1 MGTLHYLT
9 AVTRRTPSDACDH
22 KIYILGL
29 GKQERTSRANKM
41 EAPVLGKARLRVE
54 GMTCGTCVHLI
65 QAKVKEMKGVVDIL
79 VSLENSVAMVTF
91 DRGVVD
97 SAKVARAVEEVE
109 NKFKASLVAEIV
121 DIFVEGMTCQSCV
134 KVITTKLQEVEGV
147 KQAEVSL
154 EEKQAHV
161 EFDPGQTTAESL
173 VKVINGMGTK
183 FTATLTQHA

>member
-1 MGTLHYLT
+1 
-9 AVTRRTPSDACDH
+9 
-22 KIYILGL
+22 
-29 GKQERTSRANKM
+29 M
-41 EAPVLGKARLRVE
+41 EAPVLGKARVRVD
-54 GMTCGTCVHLI
+54 GMTCGSCVHLI

-79 VSLENSVAMVTF
+79 VSLENSEAMVTF

-109 NKFKASLVAEIV
+109 SKFKASLVAEIV

-134 KVITTKLQEVEGV
+134 KVITAKLQEVEGV

-161 EFDPGQTTAESL
+161 EFDPEQTTAESL

-183 FTATLTQHA
+183 FTASLTQRT

>member
-1 MGTLHYLT
+1 
-9 AVTRRTPSDACDH
+9 
-22 KIYILGL
+22 
-29 GKQERTSRANKM
+29 M
-41 EAPVLGKARLRVE
+41 EPQVLGKARVRVD

-79 VSLENSVAMVTF
+79 VSLENSEAMVTF

-97 SAKVARAVEEVE
+97 SAKVARAVDEVE
-109 NKFKASLVAEIV
+109 SKFKASLVAEIV

-134 KVITTKLQEVEGV
+134 KVITAKLQEVEGV
-147 KQAEVSL
+147 KQAEISL

-161 EFDPGQTTAESL
+161 EFDPEQTTAESL

-183 FTATLTQHA
+183 FTASLTQRT

>member
-1 MGTLHYLT
+1 
-9 AVTRRTPSDACDH
+9 
-22 KIYILGL
+22 
-29 GKQERTSRANKM
+29 M
-41 EAPVLGKARLRVE
+41 EAQVLGKARLRVD

-79 VSLENSVAMVTF
+79 VSLENSEAMVTF

-97 SAKVARAVEEVE
+97 SAKVARAVNEVE
-109 NKFKASLVAEIV
+109 SKFKASLVAEIV

-134 KVITTKLQEVEGV
+134 KVITAKLQEVEGV

-154 EEKQAHV
+154 EVKQAHA

-183 FTATLTQHA
+183 FTASLTQRT